1 MAASTVVLRLML
13 LNSVC
18 AQVLQAAF
26 GGSPASLYGNAL
38 KLLAA
43 SPLDACSQLANAD
56 QVAGTVLLMQRGNC
70 TFASKV
76 SCMACPSFGGGNYLM
91 PDLSSLNEAS

>member
-1 MAASTVVLRLML
+1 ML
-13 LNSVC
+13 LLQTTVFVHV
-18 AQVLQAAF
+18 QVLQAAF
-26 GGSPASLYGNAL
+26 GGSPSSLYGNAL

-43 SPLDACSQLANAD
+43 SPLDACSFLANAG

-76 SCMACPSFGGGNYLM
+76 QPYLVWGADAASCGLVG
-91 PDLSSLNEAS
+91 

>member
-1 MAASTVVLRLML
+1 MLLLVAASTVMPRLML
-13 LNSVC
+13 LNSIC

-76 SCMACPSFGGGNYLM
+76 RRVTRPSLG
-91 PDLSSLNEAS
+91 E